1 MRKVLKRLKLNKKGF
16 TFAECIVAIALFAIV
31 GTLAFT
37 MFNTATR
44 YMSKAKKEEAKRS
57 QAQEQA
63 LLNTFK
69 YKEGDKELGYI
80 IYPSRVLQVSY
91 IKTTQNNVEQNVP
104 QYSVVLNYDT
114 DYGSVPFAV
123 AVERTKVQAT
133 TYPLHPFTRYQ
144 VTSDK
149 GTKRILFIYD
159 NDDIDYDLSDPKAV
173 GENYLPLDDVDRY
186 FKD

>member
-44 YMSKAKKEEAKRS
+44 YMSKAKKEEAKRA

-69 YKEGDKELGYI
+69 YNDRYI
-80 IYPSRVLQVSY
+80 VYPHSILQVSY
-91 IKTTQNNVEQNVP
+91 IKVTQNNVEQNVP
-104 QYSVVLNYDT
+104 QYAAVLNYDT
-114 DYGSVPFAV
+114 DYGSVPFAISI
-123 AVERTKVQAT
+123 EKTKVQT
-133 TYPLHPFTRYQ
+133 TNTLLGYAFTRYQ

-149 GTKRILFIYD
+149 GTKRWIFIF
-159 NDDIDYDLSDPKAV
+159 NDDTVTYDLKNTEELNRYSIPKD
-173 GENYLPLDDVDRY
+173 EVDRY
-186 FKD
+186 VKD

>member
-1 MRKVLKRLKLNKKGF
+1 MKKVLKRLKLNKKGF

-63 LLNTFK
+63 LLNTFM
-69 YKEGDKELGYI
+69 YNDQYI
-80 IYPSRVLQVSY
+80 VYPHSILQVSY
-91 IKTTQNNVEQNVP
+91 IKVTQNNVEQNVP
-104 QYSVVLNYDT
+104 QYAAVLNYDT
-114 DYGSVPFAV
+114 DYGPVPFAISI
-123 AVERTKVQAT
+123 EPTKVQAT
-133 TYPLHPFTRYQ
+133 TYPIYPFTRYQ

-149 GTKRILFIYD
+149 GTKRWIFIF
-159 NDDIDYDLSDPKAV
+159 NDDIESYDLKNTQDV
-173 GENYLPLDDVDRY
+173 ENYSITKQFVADNY
-186 FKD
+186 KN

>member
-1 MRKVLKRLKLNKKGF
+1 MKRLKLNKKGF

-63 LLNTFK
+63 LLNTFMYNDK
-69 YKEGDKELGYI
+69 YI
-80 IYPSRVLQVSY
+80 VYPHSILQVSY
-91 IKTTQNNVEQNVP
+91 IKVTQNNVEQNVA
-104 QYSVVLNYDT
+104 QYAAVLNYDT
-114 DYGSVPFAV
+114 DYGSVPFAISI
-123 AVERTKVQAT
+123 EPTKVQT
-133 TYPLHPFTRYQ
+133 MVYPLGYAFTRYQ

-149 GTKRILFIYD
+149 GTKRWIFIF
-159 NDDIDYDLSDPKAV
+159 NDDTVSYDLKNTEELNRYSITKQFVAD
-173 GENYLPLDDVDRY
+173 NY
-186 FKD
+186 KN

>member
-63 LLNTFK
+63 LLNTFMYNDK
-69 YKEGDKELGYI
+69 YI
-80 IYPSRVLQVSY
+80 VYPHSILQVSY
-91 IKTTQNNVEQNVP
+91 IKVTQNNVEQNVA
-104 QYSVVLNYDT
+104 QYAAVLNYDT
-114 DYGSVPFAV
+114 DYGSVPFAISI
-123 AVERTKVQAT
+123 EPTKVQT
-133 TYPLHPFTRYQ
+133 TITPWNYAFTRYQ

-149 GTKRILFIYD
+149 GTKRWIFIFNED
-159 NDDIDYDLSDPKAV
+159 TVSYDLKNTEELNRYSITKQFVAD
-173 GENYLPLDDVDRY
+173 NY
-186 FKD
+186 KN

>member
-69 YKEGDKELGYI
+69 YNNQYI
-80 IYPSRVLQVSY
+80 VYPHSILQVSY
-91 IKTTQNNVEQNVP
+91 IRTTKDNVEQNVA
-104 QYSVVLNYDT
+104 QYAAVLNYDT
-114 DYGSVPFAV
+114 DYGAVPFAV
-123 AVERTKVQAT
+123 AVEKVGAPKVPYIHSITK
-133 TYPLHPFTRYQ
+133 YQ

-149 GTKRILFIYD
+149 GTKRILFVY
-159 NDDIDYDLSDPKAV
+159 DDIDYDLNDPEQVKS
-173 GENYLPLDDVDRY
+173 NILTLDEVDRY

>member
-1 MRKVLKRLKLNKKGF
+1 MKKVLKRLKLNKKGF

-44 YMSKAKKEEAKRS
+44 YMSKAKKEEAKRA

-69 YKEGDKELGYI
+69 YKEGDEVKGYI

-91 IKTTQNNVEQNVP
+91 ISTSKGNVP

-114 DYGSVPFAV
+114 DYGSVPFAISI
-123 AVERTKVQAT
+123 EPTKVQAT
-133 TYPLHPFTRYQ
+133 TYPIYPFTRYQ

-149 GTKRILFIYD
+149 GTKRWIFIF
-159 NDDIDYDLSDPKAV
+159 NDDTVTYDLKDTEKLEYYSLPKDWV
-173 GENYLPLDDVDRY
+173 TTNY
-186 FKD
+186 KN

>member
-1 MRKVLKRLKLNKKGF
+1 MKKVLKRLKLNKKGF

-63 LLNTFK
+63 LLNTFMYNDK
-69 YKEGDKELGYI
+69 YI
-80 IYPSRVLQVSY
+80 VYPHSILQVSY
-91 IKTTQNNVEQNVP
+91 IKATQNNVEQNVA
-104 QYSVVLNYDT
+104 QYAAVLNYDT
-114 DYGSVPFAV
+114 DYGAVPFAISI
-123 AVERTKVQAT
+123 EPTKVQAT
-133 TYPLHPFTRYQ
+133 TYPIYPFTRYQ

-149 GTKRILFIYD
+149 GTKRWIFIF
-159 NDDIDYDLSDPKAV
+159 NDDVESYDLKNTQDVEKYSLFKEWV
-173 GENYLPLDDVDRY
+173 ITNY
-186 FKD
+186 KN

>member
-44 YMSKAKKEEAKRS
+44 YMSKAKKEEAKRA

-63 LLNTFK
+63 LLNTFMYKDK
-69 YKEGDKELGYI
+69 YI
-80 IYPSRVLQVSY
+80 VYPHSILQVSY
-91 IKTTQNNVEQNVP
+91 IKTTQNNVEQNVA
-104 QYSVVLNYDT
+104 QYAAVLNYDT
-114 DYGSVPFAV
+114 DYGSVPFAISI
-123 AVERTKVQAT
+123 ERTKVQAT
-133 TYPLHPFTRYQ
+133 TYPIYPFTRYQ

-149 GTKRILFIYD
+149 GTKRWIFIF
-159 NDDIDYDLSDPKAV
+159 NDDVESYDLKNTQDVEKYSITKQFVAD
-173 GENYLPLDDVDRY
+173 NY
-186 FKD
+186 KN

>member
-69 YKEGDKELGYI
+69 YNDQYI
-80 IYPSRVLQVSY
+80 VYPHSILQVSY
-91 IKTTQNNVEQNVP
+91 ISTSKGNVA
-104 QYSVVLNYDT
+104 QYAAVLNYDT

-123 AVERTKVQAT
+123 AVEKNGTPKVP
-133 TYPLHPFTRYQ
+133 YHHNITRYQ

-149 GTKRILFIYD
+149 GTKRILFVYD
-159 NDDIDYDLSDPKAV
+159 GDIDYDLNDPAQVKDHI
-173 GENYLPLDDVDRY
+173 LPLEWVKNNY
-186 FKD
+186 KN

>member
-1 MRKVLKRLKLNKKGF
+1 MKKVLKRLKLNKKGF

-63 LLNTFK
+63 LLNTFMYKDK
-69 YKEGDKELGYI
+69 YI
-80 IYPSRVLQVSY
+80 VYPHSILQVSY
-91 IKTTQNNVEQNVP
+91 IRTTQNNVEQNVP
-104 QYSVVLNYDT
+104 QYAAVLNYDT
-114 DYGSVPFAV
+114 DYGSVPFAISI
-123 AVERTKVQAT
+123 EPTKEQAT
-133 TYPLHPFTRYQ
+133 TYPIYPFTRYQ

-149 GTKRILFIYD
+149 GTKRWIFIF
-159 NDDIDYDLSDPKAV
+159 NDDVESYDLKNTQDVEKYSLSKDWV
-173 GENYLPLDDVDRY
+173 TTNY
-186 FKD
+186 KN

>member
-44 YMSKAKKEEAKRS
+44 YMSKAKKEEAKRA

-69 YKEGDKELGYI
+69 YNDRYI
-80 IYPSRVLQVSY
+80 VYPHSILQVSY
-91 IKTTQNNVEQNVP
+91 IKVTQNNVEQNVP
-104 QYSVVLNYDT
+104 QYAAVLNYDT
-114 DYGSVPFAV
+114 DYGSVPFAISI
-123 AVERTKVQAT
+123 EKTKVQT
-133 TYPLHPFTRYQ
+133 TNTLLGYAFTRYQ

-149 GTKRILFIYD
+149 GTKRWIFIF
-159 NDDIDYDLSDPKAV
+159 NDDTVTYDLKNTEELNRYSIPKD
-173 GENYLPLDDVDRY
+173 EVDRY

>member
-44 YMSKAKKEEAKRS
+44 YMSKAKKEEAKRA

-69 YKEGDKELGYI
+69 YKEGDEVKGYI

-91 IKTTQNNVEQNVP
+91 INTSKGNVP

-123 AVERTKVQAT
+123 AVEKNGTPQSQY
-133 TYPLHPFTRYQ
+133 TYNITRYQ

-149 GTKRILFIYD
+149 GTKRILFVYD
-159 NDDIDYDLSDPKAV
+159 DDIDYDLNNPEEVKSNV
-173 GENYLPLDDVDRY
+173 LTLDEVDRY

>member
-1 MRKVLKRLKLNKKGF
+1 MKKVLKRLKLNKKGF

-69 YKEGDKELGYI
+69 YNDQYI
-80 IYPSRVLQVSY
+80 VYPHSILQVSY
-91 IKTTQNNVEQNVP
+91 IRTTQNNVEQNVP
-104 QYSVVLNYDT
+104 QYAAVLNYDT
-114 DYGSVPFAV
+114 DYGAVPFAISI
-123 AVERTKVQAT
+123 ERTKEQT
-133 TYPLHPFTRYQ
+133 TDTPWGYAFTRYQ

-149 GTKRILFIYD
+149 GTKRWIFIF
-159 NDDIDYDLSDPKAV
+159 NDDTVSYDLKNTERLAYYSLSKEWV
-173 GENYLPLDDVDRY
+173 TTHY
-186 FKD
+186 KS

>member
-1 MRKVLKRLKLNKKGF
+1 MKKVLKRLKLNKKGF

-63 LLNTFK
+63 LLNTFM
-69 YKEGDKELGYI
+69 YNDQYI
-80 IYPSRVLQVSY
+80 VYPHSILQVSY
-91 IKTTQNNVEQNVP
+91 ISTSKGKVP
-104 QYSVVLNYDT
+104 QYAAVLNYDT

-123 AVERTKVQAT
+123 SVEKVGASKAHIHSITK
-133 TYPLHPFTRYQ
+133 YQ

-159 NDDIDYDLSDPKAV
+159 DDGIDYDLSDPELVKTH
-173 GENYLPLDDVDRY
+173 LLTLDDVKTH

>member
-1 MRKVLKRLKLNKKGF
+1 MKKVLKRLKLNKKGF
-16 TFAECIVAIALFAIV
+16 TFAECIVAIV

-63 LLNTFK
+63 LLNTFM
-69 YKEGDKELGYI
+69 YNDQYI
-80 IYPSRVLQVSY
+80 VYPHSILQVSY
-91 IKTTQNNVEQNVP
+91 ISTSKGKVP
-104 QYSVVLNYDT
+104 QYAAVLNYDT
-114 DYGSVPFAV
+114 DYGSVPFAISI
-123 AVERTKVQAT
+123 EPTTVQT
-133 TYPLHPFTRYQ
+133 TNTFWNYAFTRYQ

-149 GTKRILFIYD
+149 GTKRWIFIF
-159 NDDIDYDLSDPKAV
+159 NDDTVTYDLKNTEELNRYSIPKD
-173 GENYLPLDDVDRY
+173 EVDRY

>member
-44 YMSKAKKEEAKRS
+44 YMSKAKKEEAKRA

-69 YKEGDKELGYI
+69 YTEGDEVKGYI

-91 IKTTQNNVEQNVP
+91 IKATLNNVEQNVA

-123 AVERTKVQAT
+123 AVEKVGVPKGLNIHSITK
-133 TYPLHPFTRYQ
+133 YQ

-149 GTKRILFIYD
+149 GKKRILFIYD
-159 NDDIDYDLSDPKAV
+159 DDIDYDLNKPEQVK
-173 GENYLPLDDVDRY
+173 EHILPLDDEDRY

>member
-63 LLNTFK
+63 LLNTFMYNDK
-69 YKEGDKELGYI
+69 YI
-80 IYPSRVLQVSY
+80 VYPHSILQVSY
-91 IKTTQNNVEQNVP
+91 IRTTQNNVEQNVP
-104 QYSVVLNYDT
+104 QFAAVLNYDT
-114 DYGSVPFAV
+114 DYGSVPFAISI
-123 AVERTKVQAT
+123 EPTKVQAT
-133 TYPLHPFTRYQ
+133 TYPIYPFTRYQ

-149 GTKRILFIYD
+149 GTKRWIFIF
-159 NDDIDYDLSDPKAV
+159 NDDVESYDLKNTQDVEKYSLSKDWVKD
-173 GENYLPLDDVDRY
+173 NY
-186 FKD
+186 KN

>member
-44 YMSKAKKEEAKRS
+44 YMSKAKKEEAKRA

-69 YKEGDKELGYI
+69 YNNQYI
-80 IYPSRVLQVSY
+80 VYPHSILQVSY
-91 IKTTQNNVEQNVP
+91 INTSKGNVP
-104 QYSVVLNYDT
+104 QYSVVLNYNT

-123 AVERTKVQAT
+123 AVEKNGTPKTQY
-133 TYPLHPFTRYQ
+133 TYNITRYQ

-159 NDDIDYDLSDPKAV
+159 GDIDYDPNNPEQVKDHI
-173 GENYLPLDDVDRY
+173 LPLEWV
-186 FKD
+186 KDNYKN

>member
-44 YMSKAKKEEAKRS
+44 YMSKAKKEEAKRA

-69 YKEGDKELGYI
+69 YKEGDEVKGYI

-91 IKTTQNNVEQNVP
+91 ISTSKGNVP

-114 DYGSVPFAV
+114 DYGAVPFAV

-159 NDDIDYDLSDPKAV
+159 NDDIDYDLNDPKEV
-173 GENYLPLDDVDRY
+173 KDHILPLDDVDRY

>member
-1 MRKVLKRLKLNKKGF
+1 MKKVLKRLKLNKKGF

-44 YMSKAKKEEAKRS
+44 YMSKAKKEEAKRA

-69 YKEGDKELGYI
+69 YKEDDEELGYI

-91 IKTTQNNVEQNVP
+91 IRTSKGNVP

-123 AVERTKVQAT
+123 AVEKNGTPQSQY
-133 TYPLHPFTRYQ
+133 TYNITRYQ

-149 GTKRILFIYD
+149 GTKRILFVYD
-159 NDDIDYDLSDPKAV
+159 GDIDYDLNNPEEVKSNV
-173 GENYLPLDDVDRY
+173 LTLDEVDRY

>member
-69 YKEGDKELGYI
+69 YNDKYI
-80 IYPSRVLQVSY
+80 VYPHSILQVSY
-91 IKTTQNNVEQNVP
+91 IRTTKDNEEQNVP
-104 QYSVVLNYDT
+104 QFAAVLNYDT
-114 DYGSVPFAV
+114 DYGSVPFAISI
-123 AVERTKVQAT
+123 EPTKVQT
-133 TYPLHPFTRYQ
+133 TDTLLGYAFTRYQ

-149 GTKRILFIYD
+149 GTKRWIFIF
-159 NDDIDYDLSDPKAV
+159 NDDTVSYDLKNTEQLNRYSLSKDEVKT
-173 GENYLPLDDVDRY
+173 Y

>member
-63 LLNTFK
+63 LLNTFMYNDK
-69 YKEGDKELGYI
+69 YI
-80 IYPSRVLQVSY
+80 VYPHSILQVSY
-91 IKTTQNNVEQNVP
+91 IKVTQNNVEQNVA
-104 QYSVVLNYDT
+104 QYAAVLNYDT
-114 DYGSVPFAV
+114 DYGSVPFAISI
-123 AVERTKVQAT
+123 EPTKVQT
-133 TYPLHPFTRYQ
+133 TITPWNYAFTRYQ

-149 GTKRILFIYD
+149 GTKRWIFIF
-159 NDDIDYDLSDPKAV
+159 NDDTVSYDLKDTQQL
-173 GENYLPLDDVDRY
+173 ENYSITKQFVADNY
-186 FKD
+186 KN

>member
-1 MRKVLKRLKLNKKGF
+1 MKKVLKRLKLNKKGF

-63 LLNTFK
+63 LLNTFM
-69 YKEGDKELGYI
+69 YNDQYI
-80 IYPSRVLQVSY
+80 VYPHSILQVSY
-91 IKTTQNNVEQNVP
+91 ISTSKGNVP

-114 DYGSVPFAV
+114 DYGAVPFAV
-123 AVERTKVQAT
+123 AVEKVGAPKVPYIHSITK
-133 TYPLHPFTRYQ
+133 YQ

-149 GTKRILFIYD
+149 GTKRILFVYD
-159 NDDIDYDLSDPKAV
+159 DDIDYDLNNPEEVKSNV
-173 GENYLPLDDVDRY
+173 LTLDEVDRY

>member
-44 YMSKAKKEEAKRS
+44 YMSKAKKEEAKRA

-63 LLNTFK
+63 LLNTFM
-69 YKEGDKELGYI
+69 YKEGDEVKGYI

-91 IKTTQNNVEQNVP
+91 ISTAKGNVP

-123 AVERTKVQAT
+123 AVEKNGTPKVP
-133 TYPLHPFTRYQ
+133 YHHNITRYQ

-149 GTKRILFIYD
+149 GTKRILFVYD
-159 NDDIDYDLSDPKAV
+159 DDIDYDLNNPEEVKSNV
-173 GENYLPLDDVDRY
+173 LTLDEVDRY

>member
-1 MRKVLKRLKLNKKGF
+1 MKKVLKRLKLNKKGF

-63 LLNTFK
+63 LLNTFMYNDK
-69 YKEGDKELGYI
+69 YI
-80 IYPSRVLQVSY
+80 VYPHSILQVSY
-91 IKTTQNNVEQNVP
+91 IRTTQGNVEQNVP
-104 QYSVVLNYDT
+104 QYAAVLNYDT
-114 DYGSVPFAV
+114 DYGSVPFAISI
-123 AVERTKVQAT
+123 EKTKVQT
-133 TYPLHPFTRYQ
+133 TITLLGYAFTRYQ

-149 GTKRILFIYD
+149 GTKRWIFIF
-159 NDDIDYDLSDPKAV
+159 NDDTVTYDLKNTEELNRYSIPKD
-173 GENYLPLDDVDRY
+173 EVDRY

>member
-1 MRKVLKRLKLNKKGF
+1 MKKVLKRLKLNKKGF

-63 LLNTFK
+63 LLNTFMYKDK
-69 YKEGDKELGYI
+69 YI
-80 IYPSRVLQVSY
+80 VYPHSILQVSY
-91 IKTTQNNVEQNVP
+91 IKATQNNVEQNVA
-104 QYSVVLNYDT
+104 QYAAVLNYDT
-114 DYGSVPFAV
+114 DYGSVPFAISI
-123 AVERTKVQAT
+123 EPTKVQAT
-133 TYPLHPFTRYQ
+133 TYPIYPFTRYQ

-149 GTKRILFIYD
+149 GTKRWIFIF
-159 NDDIDYDLSDPKAV
+159 NDDVESYDLKNTQDVEKYSLPKEWV
-173 GENYLPLDDVDRY
+173 TTHY
-186 FKD
+186 KS

>member
-44 YMSKAKKEEAKRS
+44 YMSKAKKEEAKRA

-63 LLNTFK
+63 LLNTFM
-69 YKEGDKELGYI
+69 YKEDDEVKGYI

-91 IKTTQNNVEQNVP
+91 ISTSKGNVP
-104 QYSVVLNYDT
+104 QYAAVLNYDT

-123 AVERTKVQAT
+123 SVEKVGASKAYIHSITK
-133 TYPLHPFTRYQ
+133 YQ

-159 NDDIDYDLSDPKAV
+159 DDGIDYDLSDPEEVKTH
-173 GENYLPLDDVDRY
+173 LITLDDVKTH

>member
-44 YMSKAKKEEAKRS
+44 YMSKAKKEEAKRA

-63 LLNTFK
+63 LLNTFM
-69 YKEGDKELGYI
+69 YNDRYI
-80 IYPSRVLQVSY
+80 VYPHSILQVSY
-91 IKTTQNNVEQNVP
+91 IKVTQNNVEQNVP
-104 QYSVVLNYDT
+104 QYAAVLNYDT
-114 DYGSVPFAV
+114 DYGAVPFAISI
-123 AVERTKVQAT
+123 EPTKVQAT
-133 TYPLHPFTRYQ
+133 NTLLGYAFTRYQ

-149 GTKRILFIYD
+149 GTKRWIFIF
-159 NDDIDYDLSDPKAV
+159 NDDTVTYDLKNTEKLNRYSIPKD
-173 GENYLPLDDVDRY
+173 EVDRY

>member
-44 YMSKAKKEEAKRS
+44 YMSKAKKEEAKRA

-63 LLNTFK
+63 LLNTFM
-69 YKEGDKELGYI
+69 YKEGDEVKGYI

-91 IKTTQNNVEQNVP
+91 ILTSKGKVP

-123 AVERTKVQAT
+123 AVEKNGTPQT
-133 TYPLHPFTRYQ
+133 QYTYNITRYQ

-149 GTKRILFIYD
+149 GTKRILFVYD
-159 NDDIDYDLSDPKAV
+159 GDIDYDLNDPEQVKDHI
-173 GENYLPLDDVDRY
+173 LPLEWVKNNY
-186 FKD
+186 KN

>member
-63 LLNTFK
+63 LLNTFMYNDK
-69 YKEGDKELGYI
+69 YI
-80 IYPSRVLQVSY
+80 VYPHSILQVSY
-91 IKTTQNNVEQNVP
+91 IKVTQNNVEQNVP
-104 QYSVVLNYDT
+104 QYAAVLNYDT
-114 DYGSVPFAV
+114 DYGSVPFAISI
-123 AVERTKVQAT
+123 EPTKVQT
-133 TYPLHPFTRYQ
+133 TNTPWSYAFTRYQ

-149 GTKRILFIYD
+149 GTKRWIFIF
-159 NDDIDYDLSDPKAV
+159 NDDTVSYDLKDTEQL
-173 GENYLPLDDVDRY
+173 ENYSITKQFVADNY
-186 FKD
+186 KN

>member
-1 MRKVLKRLKLNKKGF
+1 MKKVLKRLKLNKKGF

-63 LLNTFK
+63 LLNTFMYNDK
-69 YKEGDKELGYI
+69 YI
-80 IYPSRVLQVSY
+80 VYPHSILQVSY
-91 IKTTQNNVEQNVP
+91 IRTTKDNEEQNVA
-104 QYSVVLNYDT
+104 QYAAVLNYDT
-114 DYGSVPFAV
+114 DYGAVPFAISI
-123 AVERTKVQAT
+123 EPTKVQAT
-133 TYPLHPFTRYQ
+133 TYPIYPFTRYQ

-149 GTKRILFIYD
+149 GTKRWIFIF
-159 NDDIDYDLSDPKAV
+159 NDDVESYDLKNTERL
-173 GENYLPLDDVDRY
+173 ENYSLSKEWVTTHY
-186 FKD
+186 KD

>member
-1 MRKVLKRLKLNKKGF
+1 MKKVLKRLKLNKKGF

-63 LLNTFK
+63 LLNTFMYNDK
-69 YKEGDKELGYI
+69 YI
-80 IYPSRVLQVSY
+80 VYPHSILQVSY
-91 IKTTQNNVEQNVP
+91 IKVTQNNVEQNVA
-104 QYSVVLNYDT
+104 QYAAVLNYDT
-114 DYGSVPFAV
+114 DYGSVPFAISI
-123 AVERTKVQAT
+123 EPTKVQTANT
-133 TYPLHPFTRYQ
+133 PWNYAFTRYQ

-149 GTKRILFIYD
+149 GTKRWIFIF
-159 NDDIDYDLSDPKAV
+159 NDDTVSYDLKNTEELNRYSLPKEWV
-173 GENYLPLDDVDRY
+173 TTNY
-186 FKD
+186 KN

>member
-1 MRKVLKRLKLNKKGF
+1 MKKVLKRLKLNKKGF

-63 LLNTFK
+63 LLNTFMYNDK
-69 YKEGDKELGYI
+69 YI
-80 IYPSRVLQVSY
+80 VYPHSILQVSY
-91 IKTTQNNVEQNVP
+91 IKVTQNNVEQNVP
-104 QYSVVLNYDT
+104 QYAAVLNYDT
-114 DYGSVPFAV
+114 DYGSVPFAISI
-123 AVERTKVQAT
+123 ERTKEQT
-133 TYPLHPFTRYQ
+133 TDTPWGYAFTRYQ

-149 GTKRILFIYD
+149 GTKRWIFIF
-159 NDDIDYDLSDPKAV
+159 NDDTVSYDLKNTERLGYYSLPKEWV
-173 GENYLPLDDVDRY
+173 TTHY
-186 FKD
+186 KD

>member
-44 YMSKAKKEEAKRS
+44 YMSKAKKEEAKRA

-69 YKEGDKELGYI
+69 YKEGDEVKGYI

-91 IKTTQNNVEQNVP
+91 ISTSKGNVP

-114 DYGSVPFAV
+114 DYGAVPFAV
-123 AVERTKVQAT
+123 AVEKNGTPQSQY
-133 TYPLHPFTRYQ
+133 TYNITRYQ

-149 GTKRILFIYD
+149 GTKRILFVYD
-159 NDDIDYDLSDPKAV
+159 GDIDYDLNDPAQVKDHI
-173 GENYLPLDDVDRY
+173 LPLDDVDRY

>member
-63 LLNTFK
+63 LLNTFMYKDK
-69 YKEGDKELGYI
+69 YI
-80 IYPSRVLQVSY
+80 VYPHSILQVSY
-91 IKTTQNNVEQNVP
+91 IRTTQNNVEQNVP
-104 QYSVVLNYDT
+104 QYAAVLNYDT
-114 DYGSVPFAV
+114 DYGSVPFAISI
-123 AVERTKVQAT
+123 EPTKVQAT
-133 TYPLHPFTRYQ
+133 TYPIYPFTRYQ

-149 GTKRILFIYD
+149 GTKRWIFIF
-159 NDDIDYDLSDPKAV
+159 NDDVESYDLKNTQDVEKYSITKQFVAD
-173 GENYLPLDDVDRY
+173 NY
-186 FKD
+186 KN

>member
-1 MRKVLKRLKLNKKGF
+1 MKKVLKRLKLNKKGF

-69 YKEGDKELGYI
+69 YKEGDEVLGYI

-91 IKTTQNNVEQNVP
+91 ISTSKGNVP

-114 DYGSVPFAV
+114 DYGAVPFAV
-123 AVERTKVQAT
+123 AVEKVGAPQSQY
-133 TYPLHPFTRYQ
+133 TYNITRYQ

-149 GTKRILFIYD
+149 GTKRILFVYD
-159 NDDIDYDLSDPKAV
+159 DDIDYDLNNPEEVKSNV
-173 GENYLPLDDVDRY
+173 LTLDEVDRY